1 MQFKKNS
8 VYNLCFF
15 QSYLDHEQ
23 GGQFALSNR
32 RGPNM
37 VSKIKEAVNFMRN
50 HRLEVFYFAYFLFV
64 GCIVYCMG
72 NVWRKQKYRWQPHF
86 FLFIVCI
93 FFLFYGEVHEGKKYK
108 SLLQTKSAI
117 FNFLGTLKGNKLQ
130 IMTTQL
136 QTQSATFNF
145 MKKHLRNWYKSDTL
159 PQGIRSR
166 PHYHKESDH
175 DHTITRNQ
183 IMTTLPQG
191 IKSWPQLIIDSE
203 LTSVPLHTRFEVKD
217 IDLT

>member
-1 MQFKKNS
+1 M
-8 VYNLCFF
+8 YFF

-145 MKKHLRNWYKSDTL
+145 MKKHLRNTDTN
-159 PQGIRSR
+159 QT
-166 PHYHKESDH
+166 HYHKESDH
-175 DHTITRNQ
+175 DHTTIRNQ
-183 IMTTLPQG
+183 IMTILSQGIKIMTTLPQG